1 MVALPF
7 MMSTANAEFRAN
19 GWGSNMRT
27 QAGLPAAGMISELV
41 DKRYLNLI
49 EAPRLFNFIPVN
61 FWFDGTNTIIKH
73 GGPYG
78 STAQYA
84 IISGDPWIYITTSG
98 AIALDGIA
106 ANTWQRM
113 SLAGVTIRKAWS
125 SGGSA
130 TVTFGNA
137 PFSPQKRYD
146 WTFTG

>member
-1 MVALPF
+1 
-7 MMSTANAEFRAN
+7 MSTANSEFRAN

-41 DKRYLNLI
+41 EKAFLNLI
-49 EAPRLFNFIPVN
+49 EAPRYAHFVPVD

-84 IISGDPWIYITTSG
+84 VIAGNPWIYIRFEG
-98 AIALDGIA
+98 AMIADGIA

-113 SLAGVTIRKAWS
+113 STAAVKIRKTWS
-125 SGGSA
+125 SGGKA
-130 TVTFGNA
+130 FVTFGNA